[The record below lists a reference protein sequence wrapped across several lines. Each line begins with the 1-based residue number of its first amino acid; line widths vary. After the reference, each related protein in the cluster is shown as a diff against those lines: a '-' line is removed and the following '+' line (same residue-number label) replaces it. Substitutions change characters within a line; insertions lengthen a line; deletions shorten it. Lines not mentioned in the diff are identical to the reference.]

1 MKTLLLPLLLL
12 AVIFSACEK
21 EDPVIPNEEE
31 LITTLIYR
39 LEPLSA
45 GGDVVELKFQDLDG
59 DGGDAPIITTSP
71 LKANTT
77 YQGSITLL
85 NELDTPP
92 DNITEE
98 VEEEGLEHQIF
109 YVIDELKLGVE
120 YMDSDLDGNPVGLIT
135 SLTTSDATSA
145 SLKIILRHEPKKPND
160 GTPEDA
166 GGETDIEVAFDIT
179 IE

>member
-1 MKTLLLPLLLL
+1 MKKYIFPILLS

-21 EDPVIPNEEE
+21 DDPVIPNEEE

-39 LEPLSA
+39 LEPLGA
-45 GGDVVELKFQDLDG
+45 GDIVELKFQDLDG
-59 DGGDAPIITTSP
+59 DGGNPPVITTSP

-85 NELDTPP
+85 NELEDPA

-98 VEEEGLEHQIF
+98 VEAEGEEHQLF
-109 YVIDELKLGVE
+109 YVLTTLKTE
-120 YMDSDLDGNPVGLIT
+120 ITYMDQDLNNHPIGLIT
-135 SLTTSDATSA
+135 SLATGTSETGM
-145 SLKIILRHEPKKPND
+145 LTITLRHEPKKPNN
-160 GTPEDA
+160 GTPEDG
-166 GGETDIEVAFDIT
+166 GGETDIEVTFDLT